1 MMRYEQNYKHS
12 DITEKIIKEALHVH
26 HVLGYGFLEKI
37 YENALLKRLKDAN
50 LNVKSQ
56 YQIQVYFEG
65 QLIGDYIADILVEE
79 KVIVEIKAIEKL
91 HPIHEVQLVNY
102 LKATKI
108 EVGLLINFG
117 PKIEIKRKVFSID
130 HKIQRHQRREKS

>member
-26 HVLGYGFLEKI
+26 HVLGYGFLEKV
-37 YENALLKRLKDAN
+37 YENTLVKRLKDAN

-56 YQIQVYFEG
+56 YQIQVYFED

-79 KVIVEIKAIEKL
+79 RVLSKL
-91 HPIHEVQLVNY
+91 KQS
-102 LKATKI
+102 KS
-108 EVGLLINFG
+108 F
-117 PKIEIKRKVFSID
+117 
-130 HKIQRHQRREKS
+130 IQFMKYN